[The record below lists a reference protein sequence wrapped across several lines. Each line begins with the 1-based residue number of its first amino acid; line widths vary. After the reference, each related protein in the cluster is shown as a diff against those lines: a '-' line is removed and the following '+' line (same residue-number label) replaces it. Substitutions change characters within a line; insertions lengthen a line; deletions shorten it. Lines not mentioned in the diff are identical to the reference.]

1 VSNLAPFEDACREH
15 IDRFFAAHP
24 DSAMQERAHKAL
36 RLLRTI
42 EPPPRGK
49 PEGWAAGVIYA
60 VFNDGKIPVGV
71 PGVLNSEFE
80 QLMGVTM
87 STTRKRAERVRAL
100 FTF

>member
-1 VSNLAPFEDACREH
+1 MSNAEFELACREH

-24 DSAMQERAHKAL
+24 DPAMQKRAHKAL

-42 EPPPRGK
+42 EPPPKGK
-49 PEGWAAGVIYA
+49 PEGWAAGAIYA

-87 STTRKRAERVRAL
+87 STIYYRAARVREL

>member
-1 VSNLAPFEDACREH
+1 MSNAEFESACREH

-24 DSAMQERAHKAL
+24 DEAVQKRAHKAL

-42 EPPPRGK
+42 EPPPKGK
-49 PEGWAAGVIYA
+49 PEGWAAGIIYA

-71 PGVLNSEFE
+71 PGLLNSEFE
-80 QLMGVTM
+80 QMMDVTM
-87 STTRKRAERVRAL
+87 STVRKRAARVRDL

>member
-1 VSNLAPFEDACREH
+1 MSNAEFEIACRDH
-15 IDRFFAAHP
+15 IDRFFAVHP
-24 DSAMQERAHKAL
+24 DSATQKRAHKAL

-42 EPPPRGK
+42 EPPPNGK

-71 PGVLNSEFE
+71 PGLLNSEFE

-87 STTRKRAERVRAL
+87 STVYNRAARVREL